1 VNSSLVDEALIIA
14 HKIFVVQ
21 IFFSC
26 IIAVMNTQHTPGPW
40 TYEYSND
47 VGDDDEYF
55 IEFYEVRTPDYKE
68 VARVDNEADAR
79 LIAAAPEML
88 ATLRWLTQALW
99 DFGLGGSTARL
110 AALAAIARAE
120 GDA

>member
-1 VNSSLVDEALIIA
+1 M
-14 HKIFVVQ
+14 
-21 IFFSC
+21 SC
-26 IIAVMNTQHTPGPW
+26 MNTQYTPGPW

-47 VGDDDEYF
+47 VGDDDAYF

-68 VARVDNEADAR
+68 VAQVGNKADAR

-88 ATLRWLTQALW
+88 ATLKWVNDALF
-99 DFGLGGSTARL
+99 DLGLGGTTARQ
-110 AALAAIARAE
+110 AVLAAIARAE

>member
-1 VNSSLVDEALIIA
+1 LILSQ
-14 HKIFVVQ
+14 KIFVVQ

-26 IIAVMNTQHTPGPW
+26 IIRAMKTQHTPGPW

-47 VGDDDEYF
+47 VGDDEYF

-88 ATLRWLTQALW
+88 ATLRWLTEALW

-120 GDA
+120 GRA